1 MIPKRVLLHHP
12 PSTKASPVIA
22 KKCPKGP
29 QTDWDSPSSYT
40 GTVKR
45 RPPSLEATKILLS
58 PINIDCDDDNNSSN
72 STVAVDCSSTPTTTT
87 NTATTLTCTSV
98 GVTTC
103 HKDFDDSLS
112 APQEIVQGNCFRN
125 EKNQA
130 GITTNTRQESCS
142 SKNKTSESQPISG
155 ASTLQRKSKLKPP
168 TSTTNQLVSKSSNAW
183 QSLATVSSKTNLP
196 KLSQIKKTQQ
206 LVGGK
211 TKATATVAN
220 NPQLVKLKTVTT
232 SSASFISTSGKNK
245 SVTALHTKLDATELN
260 KNKSKLGVGKLRYS
274 NPLIGSTNSSTFTE
288 LYRDYPVDFASTT
301 IVESIPLQPPPY
313 CNPPSPHFHPQLRQ
327 NNHECESAIPATQKK
342 ISLLQK
348 NDDKL
353 LQSDEFS
360 PDGVCNATTPLTTNK
375 LANEIHRFKGNF
387 SLQKFPSISKL
398 STRSYRFL
406 SSPATIKSSSDF
418 ALNKNANEEDDKFPF
433 KRINRV
439 RSNDYVLF
447 NPTRLNSGGS
457 PIKMATA
464 AEKSPTYDHL
474 AKPEFTSSLFKNI
487 PVRPRKGIPHLEN
500 YCLFDPNTDFVNEK
514 ELQLQQK
521 HLRDNEFGGLSLP
534 DTEIDDDELIEE
546 IIYEDQILYDT
557 LDVED
562 EPTPCGFITKID
574 EVTESSSSSQLTSS
588 GSDAMQSS
596 VIETSSPNV
605 DSSPL
610 QCPPTLP
617 SLAIVEIIQKSDRL
631 FRHSSLPIPTT
642 PTTPTTR
649 TITFTDDSSRLNEF
663 PATLSSVVQ
672 HQNEVN
678 SVASGVTSFAPTSLQ
693 EQQSLKQSVSSP
705 QLQHASKLRNKSLP
719 LGESNYVLFHPAPVH
734 SRTQYKIRQP
744 RPISTHSDADSGF
757 LSPVTPDG
765 PTAAA
770 AEPKF
775 NPAILVLQQCDSI
788 QGYIE
793 VIERK
798 FIFLLNSPLYI
809 RC

>member
-12 PSTKASPVIA
+12 PSTKASPAIA

-58 PINIDCDDDNNSSN
+58 PINIYCDDDDNSSN
-72 STVAVDCSSTPTTTT
+72 STVAVDCSSNPTTTT
-87 NTATTLTCTSV
+87 TTTTTYTCTSV

-103 HKDFDDSLS
+103 HKDVDDSLS

-125 EKNQA
+125 EKNPI

-168 TSTTNQLVSKSSNAW
+168 TSTTNQLVSKSSSAW
-183 QSLATVSSKTNLP
+183 QPLATASSKTNLP

-206 LVGGK
+206 CVGEK
-211 TKATATVAN
+211 TKATATIAN
-220 NPQLVKLKTVTT
+220 NPQLVKLKTATT
-232 SSASFISTSGKNK
+232 SSASFISTSGKIK
-245 SVTALHTKLDATELN
+245 SATALHTKLDASQLN

-274 NPLIGSTNSSTFTE
+274 NPLVSSTNSSTFTE

-301 IVESIPLQPPPY
+301 VVESIPLQPPPY
-313 CNPPSPHFHPQLRQ
+313 CNPPSPPIQLQLKEKNRKS
-327 NNHECESAIPATQKK
+327 EDTTPATQKK
-342 ISLLQK
+342 IKLLQK
-348 NDDKL
+348 SDDKL
-353 LQSDEFS
+353 LQSDELA
-360 PDGVCNATTPLTTNK
+360 PDGVCDASTPLTTNK

-418 ALNKNANEEDDKFPF
+418 ALNKNANEEDDKFSF

-447 NPTRLNSGGS
+447 NPTRLNTGGS
-457 PIKMATA
+457 PVKMAAA

-487 PVRPRKGIPHLEN
+487 PVRPRKGVPHLEN

-514 ELQLQQK
+514 ELQQK
-521 HLRDNEFGGLSLP
+521 QLRDDEFGGLQLADS
-534 DTEIDDDELIEE
+534 EIDDDELIEE

-562 EPTPCGFITKID
+562 EPAPCGYITKID

-610 QCPPTLP
+610 KCPPTLP
-617 SLAIVEIIQKSDRL
+617 SLAIAEIIQKSDRL

-649 TITFTDDSSRLNEF
+649 NITFTDDSSRLNEL
-663 PATLSSVVQ
+663 PDTHSSDVL

-678 SVASGVTSFAPTSLQ
+678 FVASGVTSFTPSSLQ

-705 QLQHASKLRNKSLP
+705 QLQHAAKVRNKSLP

-744 RPISTHSDADSGF
+744 RPNSTHSDADSGF

-793 VIERK
+793 VIEHK
-798 FIFLLNSPLYI
+798 FIFRLNSPLYI
-809 RC
+809 DV

>member
-12 PSTKASPVIA
+12 PTTKDASPAIA

-58 PINIDCDDDNNSSN
+58 PINIDCDDDSSN
-72 STVAVDCSSTPTTTT
+72 SAVAVDCSSDPATTTT
-87 NTATTLTCTSV
+87 TTYTCTSV

-103 HKDFDDSLS
+103 HKDVEDSLS
-112 APQEIVQGNCFRN
+112 APQEIVHGNCFRN

-168 TSTTNQLVSKSSNAW
+168 TSTTSQLVSKSSSAW
-183 QSLATVSSKTNLP
+183 QPLATASSKTNLP

-206 LVGGK
+206 FVGGK

-220 NPQLVKLKTVTT
+220 NPQLVKLKTAAT
-232 SSASFISTSGKNK
+232 SSASFISTSGKIK
-245 SVTALHTKLDATELN
+245 SVTALHTKLDASQLN
-260 KNKSKLGVGKLRYS
+260 TNKSKLGVGKLRYS
-274 NPLIGSTNSSTFTE
+274 NPLVSSTNNSTFIE

-313 CNPPSPHFHPQLRQ
+313 CNPPSPPLHSQLKQ
-327 NNHECESAIPATQKK
+327 KNDESEDTTSVTQKK
-342 ISLLQK
+342 IRLLQK

-353 LQSDEFS
+353 LQSDELA
-360 PDGVCNATTPLTTNK
+360 PDGVCDASTPLTTNK

-418 ALNKNANEEDDKFPF
+418 ALNKNAIEEDDKFSF

-447 NPTRLNSGGS
+447 NPTRLNNGGS
-457 PIKMATA
+457 PVKMAAA

-521 HLRDNEFGGLSLP
+521 HIRDDEFAGLQLP
-534 DTEIDDDELIEE
+534 NSEIDDDELIEE

-562 EPTPCGFITKID
+562 EPAPFGFITKID

-610 QCPPTLP
+610 KCPPTLP
-617 SLAIVEIIQKSDRL
+617 SLAIVEIIQKCDRL

-649 TITFTDDSSRLNEF
+649 NITFTDDSSRLNEL
-663 PATLSSVVQ
+663 PDTLSSDEQ
-672 HQNEVN
+672 HTNQVN
-678 SVASGVTSFAPTSLQ
+678 FEASGVTSLTPPSLQ

-705 QLQHASKLRNKSLP
+705 QLQHAAKVRNKSLP

-765 PTAAA
+765 PSAAA

-793 VIERK
+793 VIEYR
-798 FIFLLNSPLYI
+798 FFL
-809 RC
+809 

>member
-12 PSTKASPVIA
+12 PSTKASPAIA
-22 KKCPKGP
+22 KKCPKGL

-58 PINIDCDDDNNSSN
+58 PINIDCDDDENNSSN

-87 NTATTLTCTSV
+87 TSATTFTCTSV
-98 GVTTC
+98 GVTASQ
-103 HKDFDDSLS
+103 KDVDDSLS

-130 GITTNTRQESCS
+130 GITTNSRQESCS
-142 SKNKTSESQPISG
+142 SKNKTSESQPING

-168 TSTTNQLVSKSSNAW
+168 TPTTNQLVSKSSNAAW
-183 QSLATVSSKTNLP
+183 QPLATASSKTNLP

-206 LVGGK
+206 FVCGK
-211 TKATATVAN
+211 TKATAN
-220 NPQLVKLKTVTT
+220 NPQLVKLKTA
-232 SSASFISTSGKNK
+232 SSYISTSGKIK
-245 SVTALHTKLDATELN
+245 SVTALHTKLDASELN

-274 NPLIGSTNSSTFTE
+274 NPLVSPTKSSTFTE

-301 IVESIPLQPPPY
+301 VVESIPLQPPPY
-313 CNPPSPHFHPQLRQ
+313 CNPPSPPYHPQFKQ
-327 NNHECESAIPATQKK
+327 KNHESEGATPDSQNK
-342 ISLLQK
+342 IILLQK
-348 NDDKL
+348 NNDKL
-353 LQSDEFS
+353 LQSVGLA
-360 PDGVCNATTPLTTNK
+360 PDVVCPNAPTHLTTSK

-387 SLQKFPSISKL
+387 PLQKFPSISKL

-418 ALNKNANEEDDKFPF
+418 ALNKNGNEEDDKFPF

-447 NPTRLNSGGS
+447 NPTRLNNGGS
-457 PIKMATA
+457 PVKMAAA

-521 HLRDNEFGGLSLP
+521 HIRDDEYAGLPLP
-534 DTEIDDDELIEE
+534 DSEIDDDELIEE
-546 IIYEDQILYDT
+546 IIYEDQLLYDT

-562 EPTPCGFITKID
+562 EPAPCGFITKID

-588 GSDAMQSS
+588 ESDAMQSS

-642 PTTPTTR
+642 PTTPSTR
-649 TITFTDDSSRLNEF
+649 TITFTDDSSRSNEF
-663 PATLSSVVQ
+663 ADTESSVVQ
-672 HQNEVN
+672 NQNKVN
-678 SVASGVTSFAPTSLQ
+678 FVASGVTSFTPSSLQ

-705 QLQHASKLRNKSLP
+705 QLQNASKVRNKSLP

-765 PTAAA
+765 TTAAA
-770 AEPKF
+770 TETKF

-793 VIERK
+793 VIENENL
-798 FIFLLNSPLYI
+798 IFHIEFSPL
-809 RC
+809 